1 MSLPSYHSQVEISQ
15 PKHVL
20 ELCSE
25 NACEEK
31 PPVVP
36 SSYGDNK
43 SFILS
48 KVIQSDTDQFTC
60 ADCGFVILYKN
71 SCVNHI
77 KAIKFWDIIDH
88 FELSPNN
95 FEKKR
100 LQNVAMEENPLSYLV
115 VEELIDQ
122 PEIQEQEDFDFDFE
136 QEDSENVEKVDFGQ
150 GANYMMRMVSSNYHP
165 DQNLPNLHHLCL
177 QVQLPSTIF
186 NFY

>member
-15 PKHVL
+15 PKHVP
-20 ELCSE
+20 EICSE

-60 ADCGFVILYKN
+60 ADCGFVTLYKN

-77 KAIKFWDIIDH
+77 EAIKFWDIIDH

-122 PEIQEQEDFDFDFE
+122 TEIQEQEDFDFE

-150 GANYMMRMVSSNYHP
+150 GAEYMMRMVSSNYHP

-177 QVQLPSTIF
+177 QDQLPSTIF